1 MFRGAGDV
9 YSLTV
14 ASSLAGALACRPP
27 QRPTL
32 GQPEAEVCAASFERP
47 AGVERMHVHVQ
58 CKQLAVRFHVAAGLS
73 ALQRLVLSDCLLME
87 QEPLAEIPDQL
98 VSRTLGCEL
107 GGLWGAWQQQAPAL

>member
-1 MFRGAGDV
+1 MC
-9 YSLTV
+9 
-14 ASSLAGALACRPP
+14 AL
-27 QRPTL
+27 
-32 GQPEAEVCAASFERP
+32 
-47 AGVERMHVHVQ
+47 

-107 GGLWGAWQQQAPAL
+107 GFGALGNSTPLLCNPVSQAVSLTQGLGG